1 MQVFEESVTKHGV
14 IGGLFDDSG
23 NGREADLLRRP
34 ETTLTHNQLIVGR
47 SGDGAHHD
55 GLQNTNLTDAVHELG
70 QILRVEHLTW
80 LLRVGNNQFG
90 RDEGQARAGALAD
103 RLNLLPDGNIKV
115 LVEGI
120 DRASEAR
127 DMEFY
132 DTQYT
137 LLKAES
143 LAERVG
149 MSLKLHEQEAFFEA
163 HGVDGAERVEV
174 RKRQVMSLLLK
185 NVTIEPV
192 KKSKLVNVKYTSRS
206 PELSS
211 RIADAWGIPQE
222 RAARL

>member
-1 MQVFEESVTKHGV
+1 MNTRDNLDNTPADTRAPISQQETRLLLAQG
-14 IGGLFDDSG
+14 DD
-23 NGREADLLRRP
+23 
-34 ETTLTHNQLIVGR
+34 
-47 SGDGAHHD
+47 
-55 GLQNTNLTDAVHELG
+55 
-70 QILRVEHLTW
+70 
-80 LLRVGNNQFG
+80 
-90 RDEGQARAGALAD
+90 D
-103 RLNLLPDGNIKV
+103 RLLPPEILQYWQVVLRWRWVIAGIIGASLAIGLVVTLLMAPLYTARSQIEISREQKNV
-115 LVEGI
+115 TNVEGI

-149 MSLKLHEQEAFFEA
+149 TSLKLDEGEAFFEA
-163 HGVDGAERVEV
+163 HGVDGAERPEA

-211 RIADAWGIPQE
+211 RIADAWVREFIGASMDRQFSSNADARRFLE
-222 RAARL
+222 ARL